1 MNQTAR
7 PSMPVFLSLFLD
19 TRGVVWY
26 REERLGKYRSKRE
39 EMSVYL
45 EPVDVDE
52 QQKLTQDFKAIIL
65 QLKKRK
71 RKLYWLE
78 FNLKIM
84 LYYQNKMKLLKG
96 NFILIN
102 KCLTSSSNILQL
114 LIWWSLTFWVIADG
128 LCCLLMLW

>member
-1 MNQTAR
+1 M
-7 PSMPVFLSLFLD
+7 
-19 TRGVVWY
+19 G
-26 REERLGKYRSKRE
+26 RSKRE

-52 QQKLTQDFKAIIL
+52 QQKLTQDCKAIIL

-96 NFILIN
+96 NFSLIN
-102 KCLTSSSNILQL
+102 KCLTSRSNILQL
-114 LIWWSLTFWVIADG
+114 II
-128 LCCLLMLW
+128 